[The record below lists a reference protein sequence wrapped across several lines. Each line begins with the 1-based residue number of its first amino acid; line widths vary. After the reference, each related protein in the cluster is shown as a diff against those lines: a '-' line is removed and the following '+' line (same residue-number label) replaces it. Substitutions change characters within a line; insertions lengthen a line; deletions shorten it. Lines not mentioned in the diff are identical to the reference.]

1 MIASLFPFVQTL
13 FWALLGAWFGA
24 AAFVALAAGVIHRV
38 VRQHDPTLP
47 RVLRVNL
54 DGQHSTLLSGD
65 VVFHLMQLLQ
75 RIGIVCAAGLFLALV
90 GQIWITQPVGFLR
103 IEAIIRT
110 TLYTAAVI
118 TLVFNGRFVWPAIA
132 QHRNT
137 YIEHADTPE
146 IANPALDQLERYQR
160 EAALV
165 LYIQLV
171 LLLAMIL
178 FSVNVT
184 TAVSLVAG

>member
-1 MIASLFPFVQTL
+1 MASLFPFVQTV
-13 FWALLGAWFGA
+13 FWALLGAWFGS
-24 AAFVALAAGVIHRV
+24 AAFVALAAGVIQRV
-38 VRQHDPTLP
+38 VKQHDPTLP

-54 DGQHSTLLSGD
+54 DGQHSTLLSSD

-75 RIGIVCAAGLFLALV
+75 RIGIACAAGLFLALIA
-90 GQIWITQPVGFLR
+90 QIWMTQPVGIAR
-103 IEAIIRT
+103 VE
-110 TLYTAAVI
+110 AAVRATLFI
-118 TLVFNGRFVWPAIA
+118 AAVVTLVFNGRFVWPAIA

-146 IANPALDQLERYQR
+146 IANPALEQLDHYQR

>member
-1 MIASLFPFVQTL
+1 MASLFPFVQTV
-13 FWALLGAWFGA
+13 FWAALGAWFGSAVFA
-24 AAFVALAAGVIHRV
+24 AMAAGVIHRV

-47 RVLRVNL
+47 RVLQVNL
-54 DGQHSTLLSGD
+54 DGQHSTLLAGD
-65 VVFHLMQLLQ
+65 VVFQLLRLLQ
-75 RIGIVCAAGLFLALV
+75 RVGIACAVVLFLVLMA
-90 GQIWITQPVGFLR
+90 QISLTQPVGFPR
-103 IEAIIRT
+103 TEAIIRV
-110 TLYTAAVI
+110 TLFAAAVV

-132 QHRNT
+132 RHRNT

-146 IANPALDQLERYQR
+146 IANPALEQLDHYQR

-184 TAVSLVAG
+184 TAVSLVVG

>member
-1 MIASLFPFVQTL
+1 MSSLFPFIQTL
-13 FWALLGAWFGA
+13 FWAALGAWFGSA
-24 AAFVALAAGVIHRV
+24 VFVAMVAGVVHRV

-47 RVLRVNL
+47 RVLQVNL

-65 VVFHLMQLLQ
+65 IIFQLF
-75 RIGIVCAAGLFLALV
+75 RILHRLAIVCAVILLLTLVAQIAL
-90 GQIWITQPVGFLR
+90 TQPVGFPR
-103 IEAIIRT
+103 VEAVIRVS
-110 TLYTAAVI
+110 LYLAAVA
-118 TLVFNGRFVWPAIA
+118 TLIFDGRFVWPAIA
-132 QHRNT
+132 HHRNT

-146 IANPALDQLERYQR
+146 IANPALEQLDRYQK

-165 LYIQLV
+165 LYIQVV

-184 TAVSLVAG
+184 ATVSLVVG

>member
-1 MIASLFPFVQTL
+1 MSSLFPFIQTV
-13 FWALLGAWFGA
+13 FWAALGAWFGS
-24 AAFVALAAGVIHRV
+24 AAFVALVAGVIHRV
-38 VRQHDPTLP
+38 VRDHDPTLP

-65 VVFHLMQLLQ
+65 VVFHLMQVLQ
-75 RIGIVCAAGLFLALV
+75 RVGIVCAVALFLTLI
-90 GQIWITQPVGFLR
+90 GQIALTQPVGFPR
-103 IEAIIRT
+103 IEAVVRV
-110 TLYTAAVI
+110 TLFIAAVV

-184 TAVSLVAG
+184 TAVSLVAS